1 MTKLS
6 EDARAASHLFRFNPR
21 IDVTFRTPGRIHPRM
36 AAALDELVQAG
47 VLNLTKEK
55 SGAYV
60 YRVDDVKKLASTPKL
75 SQKALRENS
84 LPITVN

>member
-6 EDARAASHLFRFNPR
+6 EDARAASHLFRFNPG
-21 IDVTFRTPGRIHPRM
+21 IDVTFGTPGRIHPRM

-47 VLNLTKEK
+47 ILRLDKEP
-55 SGAYV
+55 SGAHV
-60 YRVDDVKKLASTPKL
+60 YRVDDVKKLEAVPKL
-75 SQKALRENS
+75 SQKALRENN